1 MKLKRIMASIL
12 CLAMVLSTMG
22 TVAFA
27 NNTEADVWDGT
38 VDTSWY
44 NDTDTEFT
52 ITTAEQFA
60 GLAYLVNG
68 AQSFNPALDNYTTA
82 DFGYYSEGRKSA
94 TPDETAADNSINFE
108 GKTIYLAADLDLCPV
123 DANGELVKLP
133 GNEQLSMMPVGYSS
147 YTPFKGTFDG
157 QGHTIKNLFQGGWD
171 MYGTGYNNSVKLGL
185 FGNVEDATIMNLVID
200 NFGFNAEITLG
211 GVVGIA
217 NGSTTLDSITIKN
230 STIATGGGWT
240 VGGVVGYVYGNPVI
254 NGINI
259 DETNTIAQVGG
270 HYDVSV
276 GGIIGRC
283 DDEGCESV
291 TITDSNVA
299 CKLDVY
305 NDCTANY
312 NTNSY
317 RNCGMVIGGVGESNE
332 ITIDGKL
339 YPDFDAKNFTFENVN
354 VTIGEWANYTYC
366 WSYDLPKNC
375 QRIEPGVGYKGV
387 DVSTVTD
394 PSIDTSRPFDAI
406 FGAENAGNLSNVRG
420 DVDVRVMEFL
430 GIEGV
435 NVVDEAHL
443 ALFAAEVYKYSDIT
457 RAATLIYVDSFAT
470 LQDAIDSIGSDEG
483 EYEIRVIKD
492 IEDDVTVTQY
502 ANQKIT
508 IVGDEANKPVIS
520 GTITV
525 NGRSNAE
532 EGEALTLKNLAFN
545 ADAVA
550 SNAIVFVPAAGQ
562 RYAMNITID
571 GCDVVGTTDNSF
583 ENVALFKESTGG
595 GKNLVIK
602 NTTIKGI
609 HSLAQVKNINGITI
623 DNCEIDDCKNGI
635 NLNNSP
641 AATIT
646 NTTADIA
653 GYAVRIGQSDNTN
666 TDALNYAMLVT
677 LEGNTFTSSSN
688 EDALIIARGG
698 AQTADFDIKSGT
710 YTNTAGM
717 DVIALIE
724 GSDAAISGGLYS
736 SNVDT
741 YLVDGYELTRTAN
754 GYLVIEDETS
764 DDEGRVQADS
774 ISVEYKDITAADAEG
789 EKVYE
794 VVVKA
799 NDGDMINE
807 LASVDIS
814 FAFVTTPIEDGNIA
828 ITVLPATDFA
838 MSRYENTD
846 RYMFNYN
853 GTTAFEGTDNA
864 ITVATITVEGYG
876 AYTIATAVADTNVVN
891 ATTLYDN
898 LVDSYTAAGA
908 IDEDTTTG
916 GLVINEDTVA
926 DDGLVGKVEN
936 DVIAVPVRNL
946 AVTIDFPNA
955 ITDNVIAYQDMK
967 VVISGG
973 DLAEDITVDLGS
985 DAAETA
991 IVIDGKVDAKYAATM
1006 VDGSYVIN
1014 VTDALTLNN
1023 AYTVTVTGAGYRTAR
1038 YTVTMTTDKT
1048 LRFWNNVMDENQVV
1062 ELGKDSSIAKVTF
1075 LAGDIVKDNNINIY
1089 DLSAV
1094 VSYFGSV
1101 STTENGYAKYDL
1113 NRDGV
1118 IDSKDVAYVL
1128 VSWNN

>member
-94 TPDETAADNSINFE
+94 TPDETAADNSISFE

-492 IEDDVTVTQY
+492 IEEDVTVTQY

-807 LASVDIS
+807 LASVDLT
-814 FAFVTTPIEDGNIA
+814 FVYTSAPVTGGNIDF
-828 ITVLPATDFA
+828 TVAPADKFA
-838 MSRYENTD
+838 MTRYENTN

-853 GTTAFEGTDNA
+853 GVDAFEGTANE
-864 ITVATITVEGYG
+864 ITVATIKVVGYG
-876 AYTIATAVADTNVVN
+876 EFTIATDDTVDTNIVN

-898 LVDSYTAAGA
+898 LVDSYTVAGA
-908 IDEDTTTG
+908 TDDDTTTG
-916 GLVINEDTVA
+916 ALDIS
-926 DDGLVGKVEN
+926 GKIDN
-936 DVIAVPVRNL
+936 GNIAVPTRTLTIN
-946 AVTIDFPNA
+946 IDFPNA
-955 ITDNVIAYQDMK
+955 VVDNAIAYQDMK
-967 VVISGG
+967 V
-973 DLAEDITVDLGS
+973 EITG
-985 DAAETA
+985 T
-991 IVIDGKVDAKYAATM
+991 IDGVNRTVVYNLGEDEVAM
-1006 VDGSYVIN
+1006 VDGSYV
-1014 VTDALTLNN
+1014 VTEDKLVLNN
-1023 AYTVTVTGAGYRTAR
+1023 AYTVTVSGAGYRTAR
-1038 YTVTMTTDKT
+1038 YTVTMTDDKQ
-1048 LRFWNNVMDENQVV
+1048 LNFWNNVMDEAQIV
-1062 ELGKDSSIAKVTF
+1062 EIGKDSSVAKVTF

-1094 VSYFGSV
+1094 VSYFGTTTDV
-1101 STTENGYAKYDL
+1101 SAYSDYAKYDL

>member
-1 MKLKRIMASIL
+1 MKLKKVLASIL
-12 CLAMVLSTMG
+12 ALCMVLSTMG
-22 TVAFA
+22 IVAFA
-27 NNTEADVWDGT
+27 EASEVDVWDGT

-44 NDTDTEFT
+44 NETDTEFT

-68 AQSFNPALDNYTTA
+68 AQSYNPALGNEDSA
-82 DFGYYSEGRKSA
+82 DFGYYSEGHKSA
-94 TPDETAADNSINFE
+94 QPDGTATGNSVSFE

-123 DANGELVKLP
+123 DANGDLVKLP
-133 GNEQLSMMPVGYSS
+133 GEEQLSMMPVGYSS

-157 QGHTIKNLFQGGWD
+157 QGHTIKNMFQGGWD
-171 MYGTGYNNSVKLGL
+171 LYGLDYNNKVNLGL
-185 FGNVEDATIMNLVID
+185 FGNVVDATIKNLVVE
-200 NFGFNAEITLG
+200 NFAFNAEMILG
-211 GVVGIA
+211 GVAGKSSGTSVYENI
-217 NGSTTLDSITIKN
+217 TVKDSIINSSGGWYAGGLIGWAYGNQTIKDV
-230 STIATGGGWT
+230 TIEET
-240 VGGVVGYVYGNPVI
+240 VTVAQTSGN
-254 NGINI
+254 
-259 DETNTIAQVGG
+259 
-270 HYDVSV
+270 YDTAI
-276 GGIIGRC
+276 GGIIG
-283 DDEGCESV
+283 GCNNVDGES
-291 TITDSNVA
+291 ITFEDCYVA

-312 NTNSY
+312 DTNSY
-317 RNCGMVIGGVGESNE
+317 RNCGMIIGAIGEDNE
-332 ITIDGKL
+332 IIIDGKK
-339 YPDFDAKNFTFENVN
+339 YPDFEAKGLTFEDVK
-354 VTIGEWANYTYC
+354 VYIGEWANYTYC
-366 WSYDLPKNC
+366 WSYDLNNNC

-387 DVSTVTD
+387 DLSKVSD
-394 PSIDTSRPFDAI
+394 YSIDTTRPFDSI
-406 FGAENAGNLSNVRG
+406 FGAENAGNLNNVRG

-457 RAATLIYVDSFAT
+457 RAATLIYVNSYAT
-470 LQDAIDSIGSDEG
+470 LQDAINSIGATEG
-483 EYEIRVIKD
+483 EYVLKVIKD
-492 IEDDVTVTQY
+492 IEEDVTVTQNP
-502 ANQKIT
+502 NQKIT
-508 IVGDEANKPVIS
+508 ITGDEINKPVIS
-520 GTITV
+520 GTI
-525 NGRSNAE
+525 
-532 EGEALTLKNLAFN
+532 K
-545 ADAVA
+545 
-550 SNAIVFVPAAGQ
+550 
-562 RYAMNITID
+562 ID
-571 GCDVVGTTDNSF
+571 GQSAAYATAGLTIENLVFDASAITDDTIITAGWDNNTRYISNLTVSNCDFVDETAAKAVRAIAS
-583 ENVALFKESTGG
+583 STGG
-595 GKNLVIK
+595 SKNWNINNCTATGL
-602 NTTIKGI
+602 
-609 HSLAQVKNINGITI
+609 HSLLQTKNVEDRFVVEDCVIT
-623 DNCEIDDCKNGI
+623 NCKNGI
-635 NLNNSP
+635 NINSTENFTMTGT
-641 AATIT
+641 TIT
-646 NTTADIA
+646 VDGYGVRSGENGTPDIA
-653 GYAVRIGQSDNTN
+653 LTFADNTIN
-666 TDALNYAMLVT
+666 AGENAIVLRAGTENADVT
-677 LEGNTFTSSSN
+677 IT
-688 EDALIIARGG
+688 
-698 AQTADFDIKSGT
+698 SGT
-710 YTNTAGM
+710 YNGGAGQ
-717 DVIALIE
+717 
-724 GSDAAISGGLYS
+724 DAVSVLTSATVEISGGSYS
-736 SNVDT
+736 SNVDA
-741 YLVDGYELTRTAN
+741 YLVDGFELTRTGN
-754 GYLVIEDETS
+754 GYTVVEDTTV
-764 DDEGRVQADS
+764 DDEGRDQADS
-774 ISVEYKDITAADAEG
+774 ISIEYKDITAADAEG

-814 FAFVTTPIEDGNIA
+814 FAFATTPIEDGNIA

-936 DVIAVPVRNL
+936 DVIAVPVRDL

-1038 YTVTMTTDKT
+1038 YTVTMTEDKA
-1048 LRFWNNVMDENQVV
+1048 LRFWNNVMDEAQVV
-1062 ELGKDSSIAKVTF
+1062 EIGKDSSEAYVTF
-1075 LAGDIVKDNNINIY
+1075 LAGDIVKDNKINIY

-1094 VSYFGSV
+1094 VSYFGQTNDTAAYSD
-1101 STTENGYAKYDL
+1101 YAKYDL

-1128 VSWNN
+1128 VSWDN

>member
-94 TPDETAADNSINFE
+94 TPDETAADNSISFE

-492 IEDDVTVTQY
+492 IEEDVTVTQY

-807 LASVDIS
+807 LASVDLT
-814 FAFVTTPIEDGNIA
+814 FVYTSAPVTGGNIDF
-828 ITVLPATDFA
+828 TVAPADKFA
-838 MSRYENTD
+838 MTRYENTN

-853 GTTAFEGTDNA
+853 GVDAFEGTANE
-864 ITVATITVEGYG
+864 ITVATIKVVGYG
-876 AYTIATAVADTNVVN
+876 EFTIATDDTVDTNIVN

-898 LVDSYTAAGA
+898 LVDSYTVAGA
-908 IDEDTTTG
+908 TDDDTTTG
-916 GLVINEDTVA
+916 ALDIS
-926 DDGLVGKVEN
+926 GKIDN
-936 DVIAVPVRNL
+936 GNIAVPTRTLTIN
-946 AVTIDFPNA
+946 IDFPNA
-955 ITDNVIAYQDMK
+955 VVDNAIAYQDMK
-967 VVISGG
+967 V
-973 DLAEDITVDLGS
+973 EITG
-985 DAAETA
+985 T
-991 IVIDGKVDAKYAATM
+991 IDGVNKTVVYNLGEDEVAMTNG
-1006 VDGSYVIN
+1006 DYV
-1014 VTDALTLNN
+1014 VVEDALVLNN
-1023 AYTVTVTGAGYRTAR
+1023 AYTVTVSGAGYRTAR
-1038 YTVTMTTDKT
+1038 YTVTMTDDKQ
-1048 LRFWNNVMDENQVV
+1048 LNFWNNVMDEAQVV
-1062 ELGKDSSIAKVTF
+1062 EVGKDSSIAKVTF

-1094 VSYFGSV
+1094 VSYFG
-1101 STTENGYAKYDL
+1101 TETNTAAYDAYAKYDL

>member
-94 TPDETAADNSINFE
+94 TPDETAADNSISFE

-492 IEDDVTVTQY
+492 IEEDVTVTQY

-807 LASVDIS
+807 LASVDLT
-814 FAFVTTPIEDGNIA
+814 FVYTSAPVTGGNIDF
-828 ITVLPATDFA
+828 TVAPADKFA
-838 MSRYENTD
+838 MTRYENTN

-853 GTTAFEGTDNA
+853 GVDAFEGTANE
-864 ITVATITVEGYG
+864 ITVATIKVVGYG
-876 AYTIATAVADTNVVN
+876 EFTIATDDTVDTNIVN

-898 LVDSYTAAGA
+898 LVDSYTVAGA
-908 IDEDTTTG
+908 TDDDTTTG
-916 GLVINEDTVA
+916 ALDIS
-926 DDGLVGKVEN
+926 GKIDN
-936 DVIAVPVRNL
+936 GNIAVPTRTLTIN
-946 AVTIDFPNA
+946 IDFPNA
-955 ITDNVIAYQDMK
+955 VVDNAIAYQDMK
-967 VVISGG
+967 V
-973 DLAEDITVDLGS
+973 EITG
-985 DAAETA
+985 T
-991 IVIDGKVDAKYAATM
+991 IDGVNKTVVYNLGEDEVAMTNG
-1006 VDGSYVIN
+1006 DYV
-1014 VTDALTLNN
+1014 VVEDALVLNN
-1023 AYTVTVTGAGYRTAR
+1023 AYTVTVSGAGYRTAR
-1038 YTVTMTTDKT
+1038 YTVTMTDDKQ
-1048 LRFWNNVMDENQVV
+1048 LNFWNNVMDEAQVV
-1062 ELGKDSSIAKVTF
+1062 EVGKDSSIAKVTF